1 VENRMRYAAAGVAL
15 FAMVA
20 ALGVIVDYH
29 GFRGGFLPWGVSGL
43 ALAASI
49 VAWQYRRRP
58 LGSPRRI
65 LVLGSILVQAVL
77 LSMGAFC
84 LAVAVGNAVGS
95 HALRHTDGGL
105 ATVATLLG
113 SVEIM
118 VALPMGQIALAV
130 AVWRDRSAPR
140 DLRVLPTVAVVVFA
154 LAPVLVGAL
163 PDSTERP
170 IMVAWLV
177 AIAATWVALARAL
190 GRTDPANPATAR

>member
-1 VENRMRYAAAGVAL
+1 MRYAAAGVAL